1 MGIFNE
7 HSSTHFAKGIHGAP
21 GVGFNLTADGSYD
34 MVSKKLR
41 NVGTPTLKQ
50 YVDENSGSGISSNLT
65 IDSDTDMNDIYLS
78 YSQPSNTI

>member
-1 MGIFNE
+1 MRIFNE

-34 MVSKKLR
+34 MVSKKLT

-50 YVDENSGSGISSNLT
+50 YGSGTSSNLT
-65 IDSDTDMNDIYLS
+65 IDSDIDMNDIYLS